1 MFEALLWTAIAIA
14 LIALISTLDGSRDVF
29 HPLVLITPMMIFLY
43 GWMPMRLLKA
53 DGLSRFFDD
62 PELIFIQSLNILG
75 ILAFVC
81 ACLAV
86 GTKVGRFR
94 PKTEHLP
101 AATCRRLRI
110 GSAIVGGIGLLCWTV
125 SIVNVGGFVN
135 AFSKAVGGG
144 WDDSGY
150 IRDGSLLILVGIL
163 LTVSAAAS
171 DRKVRTVDFLL
182 FGLFGMPWISQA
194 MLTGRRGPTFGF
206 VVVVSMGWFM
216 YRNRR
221 PPVVLVGT
229 AGLLLGWLVL
239 FLVANRSSLYIGSDF
254 DLKSDVSDM
263 VEKPDTGNEY
273 IYGTGTVIS
282 SKRRDHYFWMRRYL
296 AQLLVRPIPTAIW
309 PTKYEDFGVPELLN
323 NAGTGEGF
331 SDTLGWTG
339 AIGAAPGIIADLWV
353 ELSWGAVLAM
363 ALLGWLYGWA
373 WRKAVLSGPGWKS
386 QYVILAALSIYMVMQ
401 TMEAIIFRSIL
412 LSTPCWIVW
421 RWALRASES
430 ERSIRVPAEHGL
442 IVTGG
447 ALNA

>member
-1 MFEALLWTAIAIA
+1 MFEALVWTAIAIA
-14 LIALISTLDGSRDVF
+14 VIALISTLDGSRDVF
-29 HPLVLITPMMIFLY
+29 HPLILITPMMIFLY
-43 GWMPMRLLKA
+43 GWMPLRLLRA

-94 PKTEHLP
+94 HETEHLS

-110 GSAIVGGIGLLCWTV
+110 GSGIVGGVGLLCWTV

-171 DRKVRTVDFLL
+171 DRQVRTVDFLL
-182 FGLFGMPWISQA
+182 FGLFGAPWISQA

-206 VVVVSMGWFM
+206 VVVVAMGWFM

-221 PPVVLVGT
+221 PPVVLVAT

-282 SKRRDHYFWMRRYL
+282 SKQRNHYFWMRRYL
-296 AQLLVRPIPTAIW
+296 AQLLVRPIPTAVW
-309 PTKYEDFGVPELLN
+309 RTKYEDFGVPELLN

-339 AIGAAPGIIADLWV
+339 AVGAAPGIIADLWA

-373 WRKAVLSGPGWKS
+373 WRKAVLGGPAWKS

-401 TMEAIIFRSIL
+401 TMEAVIFRSIL
-412 LSTPCWIVW
+412 LSTPCWLVW

-430 ERSIRVPAEHGL
+430 EQSINIPVERGLVVPEG
-442 IVTGG
+442 V
-447 ALNA
+447 LNA